1 MVKTVQNGHPEYLA
15 LSFTILSVSM
25 FARALRWG
33 VLVGAEK
40 PVGARTMFWAT
51 AIGYMG
57 NQFLPARAGEVIRS
71 VMLGR
76 AVDIHAGYILATALT
91 ERILD
96 VVVLVLVSLVVVPF
110 LPGMPAWFGQAMLIM
125 GVAGV
130 AALAILFTASRFS
143 PVYRRLL
150 EWLPLP
156 GKLRQTIQKLIDQ
169 LIAGTRA
176 FTDPG
181 RVARFL
187 ALTAVIWLI
196 DSINAVMIGR
206 MLELTIGLPQAFIFL
221 VALGLA
227 SALPSTPGYVGI
239 YQIVAVSLLPIFG
252 INSSQAMTYIL
263 AFQANGVITIGLWGL
278 VGLWRIK
285 K

>member
-1 MVKTVQNGHPEYLA
+1 
-15 LSFTILSVSM
+15 
-25 FARALRWG
+25 
-33 VLVGAEK
+33 
-40 PVGARTMFWAT
+40 
-51 AIGYMG
+51 
-57 NQFLPARAGEVIRS
+57 
-71 VMLGR
+71 MLGR

-130 AALAILFTASRFS
+130 AALVILFTASRFS